1 MSLLSFHCSEGS
13 ECYIWRAM
21 ASEPTAQTCPG
32 CGATVDTTE
41 AEPLARIACPTCGKK
56 IRVERA
62 FDHFVVV
69 ETLGVGGMGTV
80 YKARDKQLDRFVA
93 LKLLRK
99 DLGGEEDHKARLQE
113 EARIAAAVNHPYV
126 IQVFD
131 SGTDHGQFYVV
142 MELVDQGSLDDLM
155 ALQPRLPEKR
165 VLEIGIQVA
174 KGLRAAQ
181 RRGLIH
187 RDVKPANILF
197 VDEHAAKIG
206 DFGLAS
212 SATQRWGIGGVV
224 WGTPEYVA
232 PERLNNDPE
241 DFRSDIYSLGAT
253 LFHAIAG
260 KPPIEAS
267 TNSATALLESKQR
280 PLDLQATAPDVSA
293 ETAEVLQRM
302 IAADPAQRFSSYDDL
317 VAELERA
324 WQAVALEDATSGGET
339 RRRRWRSAWSRFTQ
353 RSFEALSGVLRW
365 DRRLPFL
372 IRVGLPAVLALG
384 LLFVIARSRGWLD
397 RSPWNKALAE
407 YREQVALY
415 RFAQAA
421 EGIRNVKLIGA
432 YYKPAEE
439 VAEKRARLMFDWKNS
454 LIDDLN
460 RAHFSGLLTDSS
472 GAQYRGIVSA
482 TDEGLTMKLPYGIAW
497 ITWEKLSPQTL
508 LMVSRSFIAPVA
520 RDAADRQ
527 WRCAVFASES
537 GQTEAA
543 RELVDA
549 AAKAKP
555 EYKEQ
560 ISQLFPGIAP
570 AR

>member
-1 MSLLSFHCSEGS
+1 
-13 ECYIWRAM
+13 
-21 ASEPTAQTCPG
+21 
-32 CGATVDTTE
+32 
-41 AEPLARIACPTCGKK
+41 
-56 IRVERA
+56 VERT
-62 FDHFVVV
+62 FDHFLVV

-80 YKARDKQLDRFVA
+80 YKARDMQLDRFVA
-93 LKLLRK
+93 LKLLHR
-99 DLGGEEDHKARLQE
+99 DLGGEEEHKTRLQQ
-113 EARIAAAVNHPYV
+113 EARIAAGVNHPYV

-142 MELVDQGSLDDLM
+142 MELVDHGSLDDLM

-174 KGLRAAQ
+174 RGLRAAH

-212 SATQRWGIGGVV
+212 TATQRWAIGGAV

-267 TNSATALLESKQR
+267 TNSSTALVKLKQQ
-280 PLDLQATAPDVSA
+280 PLDLQATVPDVSVA
-293 ETAEVLQRM
+293 TAEVLQRM
-302 IAADPAQRFSSYDDL
+302 IAADPARRFSSYDDL

-324 WQAVALEDATSGGET
+324 WRALALDDAISGGET
-339 RRRRWRSAWSRFTQ
+339 RRRRWPSVLSRFTWG
-353 RSFEALSGVLRW
+353 SFEALSGVLRW
-365 DRRLPFL
+365 HRRLPLL
-372 IRVGLPAVLALG
+372 IRVALPAVLAVG
-384 LLFVIARSRGWLD
+384 ILFVIARSRGWLD
-397 RSPWNKALAE
+397 RSPWNRALAN

-415 RFAQAA
+415 HFAQAA
-421 EGIRNVKLIGA
+421 EGIRNVKLIGT

-439 VAEKRARLMFDWKNS
+439 VAEKRARLMFDWKNT
-454 LIDDLN
+454 LIEDLN
-460 RAHFSGLLTDSS
+460 RTHFSSTLTDSS
-472 GAQYRGIVSA
+472 GAKYAGIVSA

-508 LMVSRSFIAPVA
+508 LMVSRSFINPVA

-527 WRCAVFASES
+527 WRCAVFASET

-543 RELVDA
+543 TELAEA
-549 AAKAKP
+549 AARAKP

-560 ISQLFPGIAP
+560 IPQLFSDIAHGSQ
-570 AR
+570 ATR

>member
-1 MSLLSFHCSEGS
+1 
-13 ECYIWRAM
+13 M
-21 ASEPTAQTCPG
+21 ASEPTAQACPG
-32 CGATVDTTE
+32 CGTTVDTTE
-41 AEPLARIACPTCGKK
+41 AEPLARIACPKCGKK
-56 IRVERA
+56 IRVERT
-62 FDHFVVV
+62 FDHFVVI

-80 YKARDKQLDRFVA
+80 YKARDMQLDRFVA
-93 LKLLRK
+93 LKLLRR
-99 DLGGEEDHKARLQE
+99 DLGGEEDHKTRLQE
-113 EARIAAAVNHPYV
+113 EARLAAAVNHPCV

-155 ALQPRLPEKR
+155 ALQSRLPEKR

-174 KGLRAAQ
+174 RGLRAAH

-212 SATQRWGIGGVV
+212 TATQRWASGGVV

-267 TNSATALLESKQR
+267 TNSSTALLELKQQ
-280 PLDLQATAPDVSA
+280 PLDLQATVPDVSLA
-293 ETAEVLQRM
+293 TAEVLQRM

-324 WQAVALEDATSGGET
+324 WRELELDDAISGGET
-339 RRRRWRSAWSRFTQ
+339 RRRRWPSTLSRFTR

-365 DRRLPFL
+365 PRLPLL
-372 IRVGLPAVLALG
+372 IRVALPTVLAVG
-384 LLFVIARSRGWLD
+384 ILFVIARSRGWLD

-415 RFAQAA
+415 HFAQAA
-421 EGIRNVKLIGA
+421 EGISNVKLIGA

-439 VAEKRARLMFDWKNS
+439 VAEKRARLMSDWKNT

-460 RAHFSGLLTDSS
+460 RAHFSGTLTDIS
-472 GAQYRGIVSA
+472 GAQYMGIVSA
-482 TDEGLTMKLPYGIAW
+482 TDEGLTMKLRYGIAW

-508 LMVSRSFIAPVA
+508 LMVSRSFINPVA

-527 WRCAVFASES
+527 WRCAVFASETR
-537 GQTEAA
+537 QPEAA
-543 RELVDA
+543 TELAEA
-549 AAKAKP
+549 AARAKP

-560 ISQLFPGIAP
+560 IPQLFSDIGQGPQAT
-570 AR
+570 R

>member
-1 MSLLSFHCSEGS
+1 
-13 ECYIWRAM
+13 M
-21 ASEPTAQTCPG
+21 ASEPTAQACPG
-32 CGATVDTTE
+32 CGTTVDTTE
-41 AEPLARIACPTCGKK
+41 AEPLARIPCPNCGKK
-56 IRVERA
+56 IRVERS
-62 FDHFVVV
+62 FDHFVLV

-80 YKARDKQLDRFVA
+80 YKARDLELDRFVA

-99 DLGGEEDHKARLQE
+99 DLGGEEEHKARLQQ

-142 MELVDQGSLDDLM
+142 MELVDHGSLDDLM
-155 ALQPRLPEKR
+155 ALHPRLPEKR

-174 KGLRAAQ
+174 KGLRAAH

-197 VDEHAAKIG
+197 VDEHSAKIG

-212 SATQRWGIGGVV
+212 TGTQRWGIGGVV
-224 WGTPEYVA
+224 WGTPEYVS

-260 KPPIEAS
+260 KPPIEAN
-267 TNSATALLESKQR
+267 TNSATALLESKHR
-280 PLDLQATAPDVSA
+280 PLDLQATAPNVSA

-302 IAADPAQRFSSYDDL
+302 ISADPVQRFSSYDDL
-317 VAELERA
+317 VAELEQAWRA
-324 WQAVALEDATSGGET
+324 LALEDATTAGEK
-339 RRRRWRSAWSRFTQ
+339 RRRRLLSRHRIEALKDGWSRFP
-353 RSFEALSGVLRW
+353 FFI
-365 DRRLPFL
+365 RL
-372 IRVGLPAVLALG
+372 GLPAIIAAG
-384 LLFVIARSRGWLD
+384 ILFIIARSFLPSWTELTATATGWLD
-397 RSPWNKALAE
+397 RGPWNKALAD
-407 YREQVALY
+407 YKNQLALY

-421 EGIRNVKLIGA
+421 ETMKNVKLVGG

-439 VAEKRARLMFDWKNS
+439 VAEKRARLMSDWKNT
-454 LIDDLN
+454 LVDDLN
-460 RAHFSGLLTDSS
+460 RAHFSGTLTDNA
-472 GAQYRGIVSA
+472 GAQYTGIVSA

-497 ITWEKLSPQTL
+497 ITWDKLSPKQL
-508 LMVSRSFIAPVA
+508 LAVSESFIEPGT

-527 WRCAVFASES
+527 WRCAVFASET

-543 RELVDA
+543 RELSEA
-549 AAKAKP
+549 ATRAKP
-555 EYKEQ
+555 EYGKQ
-560 ISQLFPGIAP
+560 IPVLFPNTGR

>member
-1 MSLLSFHCSEGS
+1 
-13 ECYIWRAM
+13 M
-21 ASEPTAQTCPG
+21 ASEPTAQTCSG
-32 CGATVDTTE
+32 CGTIIDTTA

-56 IRVERA
+56 IRVERT

-69 ETLGVGGMGTV
+69 QTLGVGGMGTV
-80 YKARDKQLDRFVA
+80 YKARDMELDRFVA
-93 LKLLRK
+93 LKLLRR
-99 DLGGEEDHKARLQE
+99 DLGGEEDHKARLQQ

-155 ALQPRLPEKR
+155 ALRPRLPEKR

-174 KGLRAAQ
+174 KGLRAAH

-212 SATQRWGIGGVV
+212 SATQRWGSGVV

-260 KPPIEAS
+260 KPPIETS
-267 TNSATALLESKQR
+267 TNSSTALLELKQQ
-280 PLDLQATAPDVSA
+280 PLDLRATVPDVSSA
-293 ETAEVLQRM
+293 TVEVLQRM

-324 WQAVALEDATSGGET
+324 WRELELDDAISGGET
-339 RRRRWRSAWSRFTQ
+339 RRRRWPAALPRFTR
-353 RSFEALSGVLRW
+353 RSLEGLRGVLRRL
-365 DRRLPFL
+365 RRLPRL
-372 IRVGLPAVLALG
+372 IRVALPAIVAAG
-384 LLFVIARSRGWLD
+384 ILFVIARSKGWLD
-397 RSPWNKALAE
+397 SGPWNKALAS
-407 YREQVALY
+407 YKEQVALY
-415 RFAQAA
+415 QFAQAA
-421 EGIRNVKLIGA
+421 EGIRNVRLIGG
-432 YYKPAEE
+432 YYKPTEE
-439 VAEKRARLMFDWKNS
+439 VAENRARLMFDWKNT

-460 RAHFSGLLTDSS
+460 RAHFSGTLTDSS
-472 GAQYRGIVSA
+472 GAQYTGIVSA

-497 ITWEKLSPQTL
+497 IMWDKLSPKEIL
-508 LMVSRSFIAPVA
+508 AVSKSFIDPGA
-520 RDAADRQ
+520 RGAADRQ
-527 WRCAVFASES
+527 WRCAVFASET

-543 RELVDA
+543 RELAEA
-549 AAKAKP
+549 AARAKP

-560 ISQLFPGIAP
+560 IPQLFPEVTQL
-570 AR
+570 R

>member
-1 MSLLSFHCSEGS
+1 
-13 ECYIWRAM
+13 M
-21 ASEPTAQTCPG
+21 ASEPTAQACPG
-32 CGATVDTTE
+32 CGTTVDTAE
-41 AEPLARIACPTCGKK
+41 AEPLARIACPKCGKK
-56 IRVERA
+56 IRVERT
-62 FDHFVVV
+62 FDHFVVI

-80 YKARDKQLDRFVA
+80 YKARDMQLDRFVA
-93 LKLLRK
+93 LKLLRR
-99 DLGGEEDHKARLQE
+99 DLGGEEDHKTRLQE
-113 EARIAAAVNHPYV
+113 EARIAAAVNHPCV

-174 KGLRAAQ
+174 RGLRAAH

-212 SATQRWGIGGVV
+212 TATQRWASGGVV

-267 TNSATALLESKQR
+267 TNSSPALLELKQQ
-280 PLDLQATAPDVSA
+280 PLDLQATVPDVSVA
-293 ETAEVLQRM
+293 TAEVLQRM

-324 WQAVALEDATSGGET
+324 WRELELDDAISGGET
-339 RRRRWRSAWSRFTQ
+339 RRRRWPSALSRFTR

-365 DRRLPFL
+365 PHRLPLL
-372 IRVGLPAVLALG
+372 IRVALPAVLAVG
-384 LLFVIARSRGWLD
+384 ILFVIARSRGWLD

-415 RFAQAA
+415 HFAQAA
-421 EGIRNVKLIGA
+421 EGISNVKLIGA

-439 VAEKRARLMFDWKNS
+439 VAEKRARLMSDWKNT

-460 RAHFSGLLTDSS
+460 RAHFSGTLTDIS
-472 GAQYRGIVSA
+472 GAQYMGIVSA
-482 TDEGLTMKLPYGIAW
+482 TDEGLTMKLRYGIAW

-508 LMVSRSFIAPVA
+508 LMVSRSFINPVA

-527 WRCAVFASES
+527 WRCAVFASETR
-537 GQTEAA
+537 QPEAA
-543 RELVDA
+543 TELAEA
-549 AAKAKP
+549 AARAKP

-560 ISQLFPGIAP
+560 IPQLFSDIGQGPQAT
-570 AR
+570 R

>member
-1 MSLLSFHCSEGS
+1 
-13 ECYIWRAM
+13 M
-21 ASEPTAQTCPG
+21 ASEPTAQACPG
-32 CGATVDTTE
+32 CGTTVDTAE
-41 AEPLARIACPTCGKK
+41 AEPLARIACPKCGKK
-56 IRVERA
+56 IRVERT
-62 FDHFVVV
+62 FDHFVVI

-80 YKARDKQLDRFVA
+80 YKARDMQLDRFVA
-93 LKLLRK
+93 LKLLRR
-99 DLGGEEDHKARLQE
+99 DLGGEEDHKTRLQE
-113 EARIAAAVNHPYV
+113 EARIAAAVNHPCV

-155 ALQPRLPEKR
+155 ALQSRLPEKR

-174 KGLRAAQ
+174 RGLRAAH

-212 SATQRWGIGGVV
+212 TATQRWASGGVV

-267 TNSATALLESKQR
+267 TNSSPALLELKQQ
-280 PLDLQATAPDVSA
+280 PLDLQATVPDVSVA
-293 ETAEVLQRM
+293 TAEVLQRM

-324 WQAVALEDATSGGET
+324 WRELELDDAISGGET
-339 RRRRWRSAWSRFTQ
+339 RRRRWPSALSRFTR

-365 DRRLPFL
+365 PRLPLF
-372 IRVGLPAVLALG
+372 IRVALPTVLAVG
-384 LLFVIARSRGWLD
+384 ILFVIARSRGWLD

-415 RFAQAA
+415 HFAQAA
-421 EGIRNVKLIGA
+421 EGISNVKLIGA

-439 VAEKRARLMFDWKNS
+439 VAEKRARLMSDWKNT

-460 RAHFSGLLTDSS
+460 RAHFSGTLTDIS
-472 GAQYRGIVSA
+472 GAQYMGIVSA
-482 TDEGLTMKLPYGIAW
+482 TDEGLTMKLRYGIAW

-508 LMVSRSFIAPVA
+508 LMVSRSFINPVA

-527 WRCAVFASES
+527 WRCAVFASETR
-537 GQTEAA
+537 QPEAA
-543 RELVDA
+543 TELAEA
-549 AAKAKP
+549 AARAKP

-560 ISQLFPGIAP
+560 IPQLFSDIGQGPQAT
-570 AR
+570 R

>member
-1 MSLLSFHCSEGS
+1 
-13 ECYIWRAM
+13 M

-32 CGATVDTTE
+32 CGTTVDTTE

-56 IRVERA
+56 IRVQRT
-62 FDHFVVV
+62 FDHFLVV

-80 YKARDKQLDRFVA
+80 YKARDMQLDRFVA
-93 LKLLRK
+93 LKLLHR
-99 DLGGEEDHKARLQE
+99 DLGGEEEHKTRLQE

-142 MELVDQGSLDDLM
+142 MELVDHGSLDDLM

-174 KGLRAAQ
+174 RGLRAAH

-212 SATQRWGIGGVV
+212 TATQRWAIGGAV

-267 TNSATALLESKQR
+267 TNSSTALVKLKQQ
-280 PLDLQATAPDVSA
+280 PLDLQATVPDVSVA
-293 ETAEVLQRM
+293 TAEVLQRM

-324 WQAVALEDATSGGET
+324 WRALALDDAISGGET
-339 RRRRWRSAWSRFTQ
+339 RRRRWPSALSRFT
-353 RSFEALSGVLRW
+353 RGSFEALSGVLRW
-365 DRRLPFL
+365 HRRLPLL
-372 IRVGLPAVLALG
+372 IRVALPAVLAVG
-384 LLFVIARSRGWLD
+384 ILFVIARSRGWLD
-397 RSPWNKALAE
+397 RSPWNRALAN

-415 RFAQAA
+415 HFAQAA
-421 EGIRNVKLIGA
+421 EGVRNVKLIGA

-439 VAEKRARLMFDWKNS
+439 VAEKRARLLFDWKNT
-454 LIDDLN
+454 LVDDLN
-460 RAHFSGLLTDSS
+460 RAHFSGTLTDSS
-472 GAQYRGIVSA
+472 GAKYAGIVSA

-508 LMVSRSFIAPVA
+508 LMVSRSFINPVA

-527 WRCAVFASES
+527 WRCAVFASET

-543 RELVDA
+543 TELAETA
-549 AAKAKP
+549 ARAKP

-560 ISQLFPGIAP
+560 IPQLFSDIAQGP
-570 AR
+570 QAKR

>member
-1 MSLLSFHCSEGS
+1 
-13 ECYIWRAM
+13 M

-32 CGATVDTTE
+32 CGTTVDTAE
-41 AEPLARIACPTCGKK
+41 AEPLARIACPKCGKK
-56 IRVERA
+56 IRVERT
-62 FDHFVVV
+62 FDHFVVI

-80 YKARDKQLDRFVA
+80 YKARDMQLDRFVA
-93 LKLLRK
+93 LKLLRR
-99 DLGGEEDHKARLQE
+99 DLGGEEDHKTRLQE
-113 EARIAAAVNHPYV
+113 EARIAAAVNHPCV

-174 KGLRAAQ
+174 RGLRAAH

-212 SATQRWGIGGVV
+212 TATQRWASGGVV

-241 DFRSDIYSLGAT
+241 DLRSDIYSLGAT

-260 KPPIEAS
+260 KPPIEVS
-267 TNSATALLESKQR
+267 TNSSTALLELKQQ
-280 PLDLQATAPDVSA
+280 PLDLQGTVPDVSVA
-293 ETAEVLQRM
+293 TAEVLQRM

-324 WQAVALEDATSGGET
+324 WRELELDDAISGGET
-339 RRRRWRSAWSRFTQ
+339 RRRRWPSALSRFTR

-365 DRRLPFL
+365 PRRLPLL
-372 IRVGLPAVLALG
+372 IRVALPAVLAVG
-384 LLFVIARSRGWLD
+384 ILFVIARSRGWLD

-415 RFAQAA
+415 HFAQAA
-421 EGIRNVKLIGA
+421 EGISNVKLIGA

-439 VAEKRARLMFDWKNS
+439 VAEKRARLMSDWKNT

-460 RAHFSGLLTDSS
+460 RAHFSGTLTDIS
-472 GAQYRGIVSA
+472 GAQYMGIVSA

-508 LMVSRSFIAPVA
+508 LMVSRSFINPVA

-527 WRCAVFASES
+527 WGCAVFASETR
-537 GQTEAA
+537 QPEAA
-543 RELVDA
+543 TELAEA
-549 AAKAKP
+549 AARAKP

-560 ISQLFPGIAP
+560 IPQLFSDIGQGPQAT
-570 AR
+570 R

>member
-1 MSLLSFHCSEGS
+1 
-13 ECYIWRAM
+13 M
-21 ASEPTAQTCPG
+21 ASEPTAQTCPA
-32 CGATVDTTE
+32 CGTTVDTTE

-232 PERLNNDPE
+232 PERLNNNPE

-260 KPPIEAS
+260 KPAIEAS

-293 ETAEVLQRM
+293 ATAEVLQRM
-302 IAADPAQRFSSYDDL
+302 IAATPAQRFSSYDDL
-317 VAELERA
+317 VTELERA
-324 WQAVALEDATSGGET
+324 WRELELDDAISSGET
-339 RRRRWRSAWSRFTQ
+339 RRRRWPSALSRFTR
-353 RSFEALSGVLRW
+353 RSFESLNGVLRW
-365 DRRLPFL
+365 HRHLPPF
-372 IRVGLPAVLALG
+372 IRVALPAIVAAAI
-384 LLFVIARSRGWLD
+384 LFFIARSTGWLD
-397 RSPWNKALAE
+397 RSQWNKALAE

-415 RFAQAA
+415 HFAQAA
-421 EGIRNVKLIGA
+421 KEIRNVKLIGA

-439 VAEKRARLMFDWKNS
+439 VAEKRAQFMSDWKNT

-460 RAHFSGLLTDSS
+460 RAHFSGALTDSS
-472 GAQYRGIVSA
+472 GAQYTGIVSA

-508 LMVSRSFIAPVA
+508 LMLSRSFINPVA

-527 WRCAVFASES
+527 WRCAVFASET

-560 ISQLFPGIAP
+560 ISQLFPDITLAH
-570 AR
+570 

>member
-1 MSLLSFHCSEGS
+1 
-13 ECYIWRAM
+13 M
-21 ASEPTAQTCPG
+21 ASEPTAQTCPA
-32 CGATVDTTE
+32 CGTTVDTTE

-56 IRVERA
+56 IRVERT

-93 LKLLRK
+93 LKLLRR

-174 KGLRAAQ
+174 KGLRAAH

-260 KPPIEAS
+260 KPPIEAR

-280 PLDLQATAPDVSA
+280 PLDLRATAPDISEA
-293 ETAEVLQRM
+293 TAEVLQRM
-302 IAADPAQRFSSYDDL
+302 IASDPAQRFSSYDDL

-324 WQAVALEDATSGGET
+324 WRALALEDATSEGET
-339 RRRRWRSAWSRFTQ
+339 RRRRLPSALSRFTR

-365 DRRLPFL
+365 HRRLPLFV
-372 IRVGLPAVLALG
+372 RVALPAILAVG
-384 LLFVIARSRGWLD
+384 LLFVIARSTGWLD
-397 RSPWNKALAE
+397 RSPWNKALAN

-415 RFAQAA
+415 HFAQAA
-421 EGIRNVKLIGA
+421 EGIRDVKLIGA
-432 YYKPAEE
+432 YYKPAKEA
-439 VAEKRARLMFDWKNS
+439 AEKRAQLMFDWKNT

-460 RAHFSGLLTDSS
+460 RAHFSGALTDSN
-472 GAQYRGIVSA
+472 GAQYTGIVSA

-508 LMVSRSFIAPVA
+508 LMVSTSFIDPGA

-527 WRCAVFASES
+527 WRCAVFASET
-537 GQTEAA
+537 GQTEAS
-543 RELVDA
+543 RELAEA
-549 AAKAKP
+549 AARAKP
-555 EYKEQ
+555 EYRDQ
-560 ISQLFPGIAP
+560 IPQLFHDIAQGP
-570 AR
+570 QATR